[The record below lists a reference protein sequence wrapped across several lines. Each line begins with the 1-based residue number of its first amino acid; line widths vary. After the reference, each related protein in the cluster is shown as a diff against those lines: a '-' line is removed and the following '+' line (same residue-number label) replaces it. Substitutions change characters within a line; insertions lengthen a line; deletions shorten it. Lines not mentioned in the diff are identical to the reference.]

1 MTGAAAWA
9 DAGLAAAL
17 LAVDPGLGGAVLR
30 ARAGPA
36 RDAWMEMFARLASDR
51 PMVRVP
57 PGIEDD
63 RLLGGL
69 DLAATLAAGRPV
81 RSAGLLEEAAGRTL
95 VLPMAERTAPGLA
108 ARLNAATDRGAD
120 FTLILLDEGAEPD
133 EAAPAA
139 LADRLAFRVGLDAV
153 AMADLE
159 AEAFE
164 DVAAARARL
173 GSVEAPEDLAR
184 AMATVAAALGIGS
197 LRAPMLALRAARAAA
212 ALAGDAAVD
221 DDAAALAVRLVL
233 APRATRVPEVPED
246 DAEEPEQETQPEP
259 EEDRD
264 READEDREDD
274 ARIPDDVLL
283 EAARAAI
290 PPDLLAR
297 LLAGAAFRGPG
308 AKGGGAGDERKSKA
322 RGRPAGSMRGDPRHG
337 ARIDLIG
344 TLRSAAPWQPL
355 RRRMGDGAD
364 RVLVQADDFRI
375 KRSKRKAEKVVIFV
389 VDASGSA
396 AFARLA
402 ETKGAIE
409 TDAGPGLCRAA
420 AGGAGGVPGR
430 RGRGSAAPHPESR
443 DDQAAAGGAGR
454 RGRHAS
460 RRRAGGG
467 DGAGGAGARTGC
479 RAVSRGADRRAVQ
492 RGDGRDAGPAAGGG
506 RRAASGAGAARVGN
520 AGAGDR
526 YREPAVRVGARDR
539 GSHGCGLSA
548 PAPGRRAGAVG
559 RARRRDGGGGVR
571 WR

>member
-1 MTGAAAWA
+1 VTGAAAWA

-36 RDAWMEMFARLASDR
+36 RDAWMEMFARLAADR
-51 PMVRVP
+51 PIVRVP

-81 RSAGLLEEAAGRTL
+81 RSAGLLDEAAGRTL

-108 ARLNAATDRGAD
+108 ARLNAARDRGSD
-120 FTLILLDEGAEPD
+120 FALILLDEGAEPD

-139 LADRLAFRVGLDAV
+139 LADRLAFRVALDTV
-153 AMADLE
+153 AMADLGSE
-159 AEAFE
+159 AYE

-173 GSVEAPEDLAR
+173 GAVAAPEDMAR

-212 ALAGDAAVD
+212 ALAGDASVD
-221 DDAAALAVRLVL
+221 HDAAALAVRLVL
-233 APRATRVPEVPED
+233 APRATRMPEAPED
-246 DAEEPEQETQPEP
+246 DAEEPERETPPEP
-259 EEDRD
+259 DKDENRERETEDERD
-264 READEDREDD
+264 DD
-274 ARIPDDVLL
+274 APIPDDVLL

-290 PPDLLAR
+290 PQDLLAR
-297 LLAGAAFRGPG
+297 LLAGAAFRSPG

-355 RRRMGDGAD
+355 RRRIGDGAD

-375 KRSKRKAEKVVIFV
+375 KRSKRKAEKVVIFL

-409 TDAGPGLCRAA
+409 LMLGQAYVARRQVALVSFRGDGAEVLLPPTRSLVMTKRRLAALAGGGGTPLA
-420 AGGAGGVPGR
+420 AGLATAMGLADQA
-430 RGRGSAAPHPESR
+430 RGRGVAPYL
-443 DDQAAAGGAGR
+443 
-454 RGRHAS
+454 
-460 RRRAGGG
+460 
-467 DGAGGAGARTGC
+467 
-479 RAVSRGADRRAVQ
+479 AVLT
-492 RGDGRDAGPAAGGG
+492 DGRCNVAMDGTPGRPRAEADARQVA
-506 RRAASGAGAARVGN
+506 RALRATGTRALVIDIGN
-520 AGAGDR
+520 R
-526 YREPAVRVGARDR
+526 P
-539 GSHGCGLSA
+539 SA
-548 PAPGRRAGAVG
+548 PARGIAEAMGAVYLPLP
-559 RARRRDGGGGVR
+559 RADARALSGALGAAMEGAA
-571 WR
+571 

>member
-108 ARLNAATDRGAD
+108 ARLNAARDRGAA
-120 FTLILLDEGAEPD
+120 FSLILLDEGAEPG

-139 LADRLAFRVGLDAV
+139 LADRLAFRVALDAV
-153 AMADLE
+153 AMADLG
-159 AEAFE
+159 AEAYE

-184 AMATVAAALGIGS
+184 AMVTVAAALGIGS

-212 ALAGDAAVD
+212 ALAGDAVVD

-233 APRATRVPEVPED
+233 APRATRMPEVPEE
-246 DAEEPEQETQPEP
+246 DAEEPEDPEQETPPEP

-264 READEDREDD
+264 RETDEDRDDD

-409 TDAGPGLCRAA
+409 LMLGQAYVARRQVALVAFRGDGAEVLLPPTRSLVMTKRRLAALAGGGGTPLAAGLAA
-420 AGGAGGVPGR
+420 AMGLAEQA
-430 RGRGSAAPHPESR
+430 RGRGVAPYL
-443 DDQAAAGGAGR
+443 
-454 RGRHAS
+454 
-460 RRRAGGG
+460 
-467 DGAGGAGARTGC
+467 
-479 RAVSRGADRRAVQ
+479 AVLT
-492 RGDGRDAGPAAGGG
+492 DGRCNVAMDGTPGRPQAEADARQVA
-506 RRAASGAGAARVGN
+506 RALRVSETRALVIDTGN
-520 AGAGDR
+520 R
-526 YREPAVRVGARDR
+526 P
-539 GSHGCGLSA
+539 SA
-548 PAPGRRAGAVG
+548 PAREIAEAMGAVYLPLP
-559 RARRRDGGGGVR
+559 RADARALSGALGAAMEGAA
-571 WR
+571 

>member
-36 RDAWMEMFARLASDR
+36 RDAWMEMFARLAADR
-51 PMVRVP
+51 PIVRVP

-81 RSAGLLEEAAGRTL
+81 RSAGLLDEAAGRTL

-108 ARLNAATDRGAD
+108 ARLNAARDRGSD
-120 FTLILLDEGAEPD
+120 FALILLDEGAEPD

-139 LADRLAFRVGLDAV
+139 LADRLAFRVALDTV
-153 AMADLE
+153 AMADLGSE
-159 AEAFE
+159 AYE

-173 GSVEAPEDLAR
+173 GSVAAPEDMAR

-212 ALAGDAAVD
+212 ALAGDASVD
-221 DDAAALAVRLVL
+221 HDAAALAVRLVL
-233 APRATRVPEVPED
+233 APRATRMPEAPED
-246 DAEEPEQETQPEP
+246 DAEEPERETPPEP
-259 EEDRD
+259 DKDENRERETEDERD
-264 READEDREDD
+264 DD
-274 ARIPDDVLL
+274 APIPDDVLL

-290 PPDLLAR
+290 PQDLLAR
-297 LLAGAAFRGPG
+297 LLAGAAFRSPG

-337 ARIDLIG
+337 ARMDLIG

-355 RRRMGDGAD
+355 RRRIGDGAD

-375 KRSKRKAEKVVIFV
+375 KRSKRKAEKVVIFL

-409 TDAGPGLCRAA
+409 LMLGQAYVARRQVALVSFRGDGAEVLLPPTRSLVMTKRRLAALAGGGGTPLA
-420 AGGAGGVPGR
+420 AGLATAMGLADQA
-430 RGRGSAAPHPESR
+430 RGRGVAPYL
-443 DDQAAAGGAGR
+443 
-454 RGRHAS
+454 
-460 RRRAGGG
+460 
-467 DGAGGAGARTGC
+467 
-479 RAVSRGADRRAVQ
+479 AVLT
-492 RGDGRDAGPAAGGG
+492 DGRCNVAMDGTPGRPRAEADARQVA
-506 RRAASGAGAARVGN
+506 RALRATGTRALVIDIGN
-520 AGAGDR
+520 R
-526 YREPAVRVGARDR
+526 P
-539 GSHGCGLSA
+539 SA
-548 PAPGRRAGAVG
+548 PARGIAEAMGAVYLPLP
-559 RARRRDGGGGVR
+559 RADARALSGALGAAMEGAA
-571 WR
+571 

>member
-36 RDAWMEMFARLASDR
+36 RDAWMEMFARLAADR

-120 FTLILLDEGAEPD
+120 FTLILLDEGAEPE

-355 RRRMGDGAD
+355 RRRMGGGGD

-409 TDAGPGLCRAA
+409 MMLGQAYVARRQVALVAFRGDGAEVLLPPTRSLVMTKRRLAALAGGGGTPLAAGLAA
-420 AGGAGGVPGR
+420 AMGLAEQA
-430 RGRGSAAPHPESR
+430 RGRGVAPYL
-443 DDQAAAGGAGR
+443 
-454 RGRHAS
+454 
-460 RRRAGGG
+460 
-467 DGAGGAGARTGC
+467 
-479 RAVSRGADRRAVQ
+479 AVLT
-492 RGDGRDAGPAAGGG
+492 DGRCNVAMDGTPGRPQAEADARQVA
-506 RRAASGAGAARVGN
+506 RALRVSETRALVIDTGNRPSASAREIAEAMGAVYLPLPRADARALSGALGAAME
-520 AGAGDR
+520 GA
-526 YREPAVRVGARDR
+526 A
-539 GSHGCGLSA
+539 
-548 PAPGRRAGAVG
+548 
-559 RARRRDGGGGVR
+559 
-571 WR
+571 

>member
-1 MTGAAAWA
+1 
-9 DAGLAAAL
+9 
-17 LAVDPGLGGAVLR
+17 
-30 ARAGPA
+30 
-36 RDAWMEMFARLASDR
+36 
-51 PMVRVP
+51 MV
-57 PGIEDD
+57 
-63 RLLGGL
+63 
-69 DLAATLAAGRPV
+69 
-81 RSAGLLEEAAGRTL
+81 
-95 VLPMAERTAPGLA
+95 
-108 ARLNAATDRGAD
+108 
-120 FTLILLDEGAEPD
+120 
-133 EAAPAA
+133 
-139 LADRLAFRVGLDAV
+139 
-153 AMADLE
+153 
-159 AEAFE
+159 
-164 DVAAARARL
+164 
-173 GSVEAPEDLAR
+173 
-184 AMATVAAALGIGS
+184 TVAAALGIGS

-409 TDAGPGLCRAA
+409 LMLGQAYVARRQVALVAFRGDGAEVLLPPTRSLVMTKRRLAALAGGGGTPLAAGLAA
-420 AGGAGGVPGR
+420 AMGLAEQA
-430 RGRGSAAPHPESR
+430 RGRGVAPYL
-443 DDQAAAGGAGR
+443 
-454 RGRHAS
+454 
-460 RRRAGGG
+460 
-467 DGAGGAGARTGC
+467 
-479 RAVSRGADRRAVQ
+479 AVLT
-492 RGDGRDAGPAAGGG
+492 DGRCNVAMDGTPGRPQAEADARQVA
-506 RRAASGAGAARVGN
+506 RALRVSETRALVIDTGN
-520 AGAGDR
+520 R
-526 YREPAVRVGARDR
+526 P
-539 GSHGCGLSA
+539 SA
-548 PAPGRRAGAVG
+548 PAREIAEAMGAVYLPLP
-559 RARRRDGGGGVR
+559 RADARALSGALGAAMEGAA
-571 WR
+571 

>member
-17 LAVDPGLGGAVLR
+17 LAIDPGLGGAALR

-36 RDAWMEMFARLASDR
+36 RDRWMEIFARLASDR

-69 DLAATLAAGRPV
+69 DLAATLASGRPV

-108 ARLNAATDRGAD
+108 ARLNAARDRGAE

-139 LADRLAFRVGLDAV
+139 LADRLAFRIGLDGV
-153 AMADLE
+153 AMADLG
-159 AEAFE
+159 AEAYE
-164 DVAAARARL
+164 EVAAARARL
-173 GSVEAPEDLAR
+173 GDVEAPEDLAR
-184 AMATVAAALGIGS
+184 AMVTVAAALGIGS

-212 ALAGDAAVD
+212 ALSGDASVD
-221 DDAAALAVRLVL
+221 EESAALAVRLVL
-233 APRATRVPEVPED
+233 APRATRIPEAPED
-246 DAEEPEQETQPEP
+246 DAEEPEQETPPEP

-264 READEDREDD
+264 RDGDEDRDD
-274 ARIPDDVLL
+274 DVQIPDDVLL
-283 EAARAAI
+283 EAAQAAI

-297 LLAGAAFRGPG
+297 LLAGTAFRSPG

-409 TDAGPGLCRAA
+409 LMLGQAYVARRQVALVSFRGDGAEVLLPPTRSLVMTKRRLAALAGGGGTPLA
-420 AGGAGGVPGR
+420 AGLAVAMGLADQA
-430 RGRGSAAPHPESR
+430 RGRGVAPYL
-443 DDQAAAGGAGR
+443 
-454 RGRHAS
+454 
-460 RRRAGGG
+460 
-467 DGAGGAGARTGC
+467 
-479 RAVSRGADRRAVQ
+479 AVLT
-492 RGDGRDAGPAAGGG
+492 DGRCNVAMDGTPGRPQAEADARQVARALRASETRALVIDTGNRPSVPAREIAEAMGAVYLPLP
-506 RRAASGAGAARVGN
+506 RADARALSGALGAAME
-520 AGAGDR
+520 GA
-526 YREPAVRVGARDR
+526 A
-539 GSHGCGLSA
+539 
-548 PAPGRRAGAVG
+548 
-559 RARRRDGGGGVR
+559 
-571 WR
+571 

>member
-108 ARLNAATDRGAD
+108 ARLNAATDRGAA

-139 LADRLAFRVGLDAV
+139 LADRLAFRVALDAV

-159 AEAFE
+159 AEASE

-184 AMATVAAALGIGS
+184 AMVTVAAALGIGS

-264 READEDREDD
+264 RETDEDRDD
-274 ARIPDDVLL
+274 ERADPRRR
-283 EAARAAI
+283 AAR
-290 PPDLLAR
+290 
-297 LLAGAAFRGPG
+297 
-308 AKGGGAGDERKSKA
+308 GGAGGDS
-322 RGRPAGSMRGDPRHG
+322 AGS
-337 ARIDLIG
+337 
-344 TLRSAAPWQPL
+344 
-355 RRRMGDGAD
+355 
-364 RVLVQADDFRI
+364 
-375 KRSKRKAEKVVIFV
+375 
-389 VDASGSA
+389 
-396 AFARLA
+396 
-402 ETKGAIE
+402 
-409 TDAGPGLCRAA
+409 AGAA
-420 AGGAGGVPGR
+420 AGGGGVPQPRGQGRRCRRRAQVQGARPAGGVDARRSPAWRADRPDRDAALGRTVAAAAAQDGRRRGQGSGPGR
-430 RGRGSAAPHPESR
+430 RFP
-443 DDQAAAGGAGR
+443 DQALEAQGREGGDLRGRRVGVGGLRAAGR
-454 RGRHAS
+454 
-460 RRRAGGG
+460 
-467 DGAGGAGARTGC
+467 D
-479 RAVSRGADRRAVQ
+479 Q
-492 RGDGRDAGPAAGGG
+492 GRD
-506 RRAASGAGAARVGN
+506 
-520 AGAGDR
+520 
-526 YREPAVRVGARDR
+526 RD
-539 GSHGCGLSA
+539 
-548 PAPGRRAGAVG
+548 
-559 RARRRDGGGGVR
+559 
-571 WR
+571 